1 MQIHYVDFKI
11 NGNNKRCVLPFTLE
25 IDDDELSKYSK
36 TIDREALMFIKLIE
50 KYNEMLG
57 FDEAKAQER
66 AEYLTNNKETTAFT
80 VDEISW

>member
-1 MQIHYVDFKI
+1 MQIHYVDFKM
-11 NGNNKRCVLPFTLE
+11 NGNNKRYVLPFTLE

-66 AEYLTNNKETTAFT
+66 AEYLANNKETTAFA